1 MARNWKSEGV
11 IEEMRVIKLPRTL
24 VFFLDN
30 VFYSPPLVW
39 RWMIV
44 LRNRGFSGT
53 EHGISQFS
61 QTFIGQTQ
69 HSVSL
74 L

>member
-11 IEEMRVIKLPRTL
+11 IEEMGVIKLPRTL

-30 VFYSPPLVW
+30 VFFFFLTVW

-44 LRNRGFSGT
+44 HRNRGFSGT

-69 HSVSL
+69 HSVSSL
-74 L
+74 